1 MVIIRRTSNVAR
13 DNGSSNFENFGLREA
28 AIRGSKCKGTLDGSS
43 SGGTNK
49 KIGLREEDLENARI
63 WGCFVSI
70 RKLLN
75 ESWHMAGDSFKQ
87 RKIWI

>member
-43 SGGTNK
+43 K

-75 ESWHMAGDSFKQ
+75 ESWHLAGDSFKQ